1 MNRFISFN
9 NHFLYEGFKEGI
21 GLKNQKHYSLQKSN
35 NLNGWIF
42 IALPTALIVLFSFY
56 PMIQSLYLSFQKGI
70 GIVYEFNGL
79 GNYRRLFS
87 DPMFLDAIKNTLI
100 YLVVQVPVML
110 FLGLVLASML
120 NIPSLKYRDF
130 FRTAIFLPCVTSL
143 VAYSVLFKSLFSLDG
158 VINKALMS
166 ISVIS
171 EPIPWL
177 MDPFWAKVVIILAIT
192 WRWTGY
198 NMMFYLAAMQNIDT
212 SIYEAAEI
220 DGASK
225 IAQFTKITVPLL
237 KPIILFTTILSTN
250 GTLQLFDEVVNITG
264 GGPGNSTVTI
274 SQYIYNLSF
283 AYTPNFG
290 YAATVSYAIVFMVAV
305 LAFIQFR
312 VAGDGNE

>member
-1 MNRFISFN
+1 M
-9 NHFLYEGFKEGI
+9 
-21 GLKNQKHYSLQKSN
+21 KNQKHYSLRKSN
-35 NLNGWIF
+35 NINGWIF
-42 IALPTALIVLFSFY
+42 IALPTTLILLFSFY
-56 PMIQSLYLSFQKGI
+56 PMIQSLYLSTQKGV

-79 GNYRRLFS
+79 GNYKRLFS

-158 VINKALMS
+158 IINKALMS
-166 ISVIS
+166 ISIIS
-171 EPIPWL
+171 QPIPWL
-177 MDPFWAKVVIILAIT
+177 LDPFWSKVVIILAIT

-264 GGPGNSTVTI
+264 GGPGNATVTI

-305 LAFIQFR
+305 LAFIQFK
-312 VAGDGNE
+312 VAGDDNE